1 MSHSSRRKFLRQI
14 GATGL
19 VAASAAFPAVSRA
32 RAEAR
37 MLRYD
42 RRFSANDTVR
52 IGVIG
57 YGIQG
62 HFDLRSALRVPGV
75 ELAAICD
82 LYTGRTEKAREE
94 HGKNVFVTR
103 DYRELLRRDD
113 IDAVIIASHDCWHAK
128 HTLDALAAGKHV
140 YIEKPMV
147 YRIDEGYKVMQAAK
161 KSDRVLQVGSQRVSN
176 LAYAKAKELL
186 AAGEIGALNMVN
198 AVYDRQSSIGAWQY
212 SIPPD
217 ASAATTDWDEFIR
230 VTERM
235 PFDAKKFF
243 WWRAFKEIG
252 TGVAGDLFIHLLS
265 GVHFITDSLG
275 PETIYSTGQFS
286 YWNDG
291 RNLPDVMSGV
301 MQYPDSDQHPA
312 FQLTL
317 RTNFIAGTGG
327 EEVTQ
332 LIGSEGTIDIG
343 WGGLTVK
350 RSLMPEAPGFGGYD
364 SVFTLPEAVQQRM
377 QQDYDARWTTAQ
389 RTAPTKEDI
398 VFRLPEGYSDH
409 VDHFTHFFDAIR
421 GGTPVVEDAEFG
433 FRAVA
438 PALACNESYF
448 KQQVV
453 KWNPRKLKLD

>member
-147 YRIDEGYKVMQAAK
+147 YRIDEGYKVMQTAK